1 MYLHSILQESPEEMV
16 RKVYET
22 QKSNTSPGDFCELV
36 LEDKESIGLGLSDSE
51 IGTMK
56 KEKFRNIVKQKIRQA
71 AFQYLKNLKG
81 GHSKMDKISYDKF
94 EMSSYLNSPLFSSDD
109 MKVLLALRTRTVE
122 GIKNDFRGMFPD
134 ILCPLSC
141 GSDDTIEHIL
151 ECTVLRTEHISD
163 ILSQSDVQYQDIF
176 SSDTMKQK
184 QATELFKQLLEV
196 RNNLLNSPPV
206 ATTGPVHCV

>member
-1 MYLHSILQESPEEMV
+1 
-16 RKVYET
+16 
-22 QKSNTSPGDFCELV
+22 
-36 LEDKESIGLGLSDSE
+36 
-51 IGTMK
+51 
-56 KEKFRNIVKQKIRQA
+56 
-71 AFQYLKNLKG
+71 
-81 GHSKMDKISYDKF
+81 MDKISYDKF

-163 ILSQSDVQYQDIF
+163 ILSQGDVQYQDIF